1 MARNSDKSVA
11 GVENDPL
18 DTPFMRQFLDLKRQ
32 VPDAILF
39 FRMGDFYELFLEDAE
54 EAAPLMD
61 VALTKR
67 QSSVPMCGVPYHS
80 AEIYIARLIGAGK
93 RVAIAEQENDPANP
107 KLMRRRLRRII
118 TPGTVLEE
126 SLLDGAGHSY
136 LMALA
141 PGARSLGLALADVST
156 GDFFSFD
163 LPAAALSGPEEV
175 ARDGARIDET
185 LLESRYGAA
194 LRDAYYKYA
203 PREILAPSDY
213 ARELTALLP
222 EARAALAPCE
232 PWKAS
237 PTEGARQMATR
248 FGQNLKGLGYPSEKT
263 PALGAVGLVLHYLAK
278 NFPDQIV
285 AIGAPTYRESAGA
298 RMMLDEQTIRNLD
311 LIQNQNEG
319 GSSRSL
325 YGCLDRCKTATGKR
339 FLKDALLAPLLDR
352 AAIFSRQER
361 VGALL
366 ARGAIRA
373 RVAEALGR
381 VFDLERAL
389 ARMSA
394 GRGAPRDFV
403 HLRATVEAAGE
414 LATLGR
420 ELARE
425 QPAFVEWIEC
435 APELRDLAER
445 IARTVVEEPPA
456 VLGGGAFLRPGLDA
470 ELDRAREAQER
481 GSKWIADFER
491 AERERT
497 GISVLRVKYNKVYGY
512 FIEISKGQADNAPA
526 DYERKQTLVGYE
538 RFTSDKLAHLETEL
552 LAADETVARVEERW
566 FRELEAAVLGAGPHI
581 KRLMTALGEADFLQ
595 SLAEIAARRAWTR
608 PEISPEGAPASF
620 NLDEGRHP
628 VVEEYLPTGQAF
640 IPNSLR
646 LHRDERS
653 FAVITG
659 PNMAGKSTY
668 IRQIGLIQ
676 ILAQIGAFVPA
687 QRCALT
693 LADRVFTRIGAG
705 DNLTRGES
713 TFFVEMLETAR
724 ILNQCSAQSLVIM
737 DEVGRGTSTYD
748 GISLAWSIVEH
759 LSEPEGA
766 RPLTLFA
773 THYHE
778 LTALAERDFVFNLT
792 MDVEEAGGRVVFLHR
807 VRDGAAD
814 RSYGIHVARLAGLPE
829 AVLLR
834 AEEKLAELEKR
845 HSESR
850 VEESTKRKA
859 PRRSAR
865 ETLTDQT
872 LLF

>member
-1 MARNSDKSVA
+1 MARNSDKSGA

-141 PGARSLGLALADVST
+141 PGSRTLGLALADVST
-156 GDFFSFD
+156 GDFFSLD
-163 LPAAALSGPEEV
+163 LPAAAAPVASGAASVEE
-175 ARDGARIDET
+175 T
-185 LLESRYGAA
+185 SLESRFGAS
-194 LRDAYYKYA
+194 LRDAFYKYA

-213 ARELTALLP
+213 ARDLAALLP
-222 EARAALAPCE
+222 EARLLIAPCE

-237 PTEGARQMATR
+237 PTEGARQIAAR

-263 PALGAVGLVLHYLAK
+263 PALGAAGLVLHYLAK

-285 AIGAPTYRESAGA
+285 AIGAPAYREGVGA
-298 RMMLDEQTIRNLD
+298 RMLLDEQTIRNLD

-319 GSSRSL
+319 GSARSL
-325 YGCLDRCKTATGKR
+325 YGCLDRCKTAAGKR

-352 AAIFSRQER
+352 AEILRRQER
-361 VGALL
+361 VATLVN
-366 ARGAIRA
+366 RSAIRA
-373 RVAEALGR
+373 RVADALGG

-394 GRGAPRDFV
+394 GRGAPRDFAHV
-403 HLRATVEAAGE
+403 AATVEAADE
-414 LATLGR
+414 LAAAGR
-420 ELARE
+420 ELTSE
-425 QPAFVEWIEC
+425 QAAFVDWIQC
-435 APELRDLAER
+435 APELRSLAER
-445 IARTVVEEPPA
+445 ITRTVAEEPPA
-456 VLGGGAFLRPGLDA
+456 VLGGGPFLRPGLDA

-497 GISVLRVKYNKVYGY
+497 GISTLRVKYNKVFGY

-566 FRELEAAVLGAGPHI
+566 FRELEAAVLQTGPAI
-581 KRLMTALGEADFLQ
+581 KQLMTAIGEADFLQ
-595 SLAEIAARRAWTR
+595 SLAEIAARRGWTR
-608 PEISPEGAPASF
+608 PEIAPEGSPAGF
-620 NLDEGRHP
+620 DLDEGRHP
-628 VVEEYLPTGQAF
+628 VVEEFLPTGQAF
-640 IPNSLR
+640 IPNNLR

-676 ILAQIGAFVPA
+676 ILAQIGSFAPA

-724 ILNQCSAQSLVIM
+724 ILNQCSAKSLVIM

-778 LTALAERDFVFNLT
+778 LTALAERDYVFNLT
-792 MDVEEAGGRVVFLHR
+792 MDVEEVGGRVVFLHR
-807 VRDGAAD
+807 VREGAAD

-829 AVLLR
+829 TVLAR

-850 VEESTKRKA
+850 VEESTKRKT
-859 PRRSAR
+859 PRRSVR
-865 ETLTDQT
+865 EPLTDQT